1 MSTATSSRPQSAGS
15 SAFRHH
21 ANVFQVLL
29 GHPNGPFWRRKHE
42 GAWTIPKGIIMPG
55 ESPLSAARRE
65 FAEETGHAS
74 SGRLICLGARSF
86 TCGLWRVIQ
95 IPRIFAATPS
105 RWNGPRLQVSFVF
118 IWSSNEPSGSTL
130 LPRA

>member
-65 FAEETGHAS
+65 FAEKPDTRQAGGLS
-74 SGRLICLGARSF
+74 VSGQDRLRVG
-86 TCGLWRVIQ
+86 CG
-95 IPRIFAATPS
+95 
-105 RWNGPRLQVSFVF
+105 G
-118 IWSSNEPSGSTL
+118 
-130 LPRA
+130 